1 MKGAGALIV
10 KPISGKL
17 TRDTEFMGKMD
28 PYCVVKVGN
37 QKKRTAVHHSA
48 GKFPCW
54 SDTLVF
60 DNPSEDLLTIECW
73 DSDTAS
79 ADDLVGSITI
89 PLHNVYS
96 SGKFLDWVNLLYK
109 GKSAGQIRLEIEWC
123 KNEKESTQQI
133 SQNLMQAMPNY
144 IAGGFPQTMPPQ
156 YTQMPPQTM
165 IPQYPQMPPQTMAP
179 QYPQPMPQYAPSMPP
194 QTMPPQTMPPQNI
207 PPQYMSP
214 GTYLNPNAL
223 NQYAP
228 PQHYAPPQ
236 QFSYPPQ
243 QYAYPPQQYSYPPQ
257 QYPQPPYNYPPQ

>member
-123 KNEKESTQQI
+123 KNEKESTQQV
-133 SQNLMQAMPNY
+133 SQNLMQAMPSY
-144 IAGGFPQTMPPQ
+144 IAGGLPQTMP
-156 YTQMPPQTM
+156 
-165 IPQYPQMPPQTMAP
+165 PQYPQMPPQTMAP
-179 QYPQPMPQYAPSMPP
+179 QYPQPMPQYAPPMHP
-194 QTMPPQTMPPQNI
+194 QSI

-223 NQYAP
+223 NQYVPP

-236 QFSYPPQ
+236 QFPYPPQ